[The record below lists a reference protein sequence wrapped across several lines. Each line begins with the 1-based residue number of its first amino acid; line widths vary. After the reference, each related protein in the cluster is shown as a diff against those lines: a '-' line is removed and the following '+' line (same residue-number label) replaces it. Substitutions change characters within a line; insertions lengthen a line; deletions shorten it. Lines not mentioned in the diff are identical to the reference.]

1 MKKAIK
7 AALISAF
14 VCPGGGHFY
23 LKQYTTGTLISVAML
38 SGLLYLLNQ
47 AVERANQISD
57 RILSGELPLDLS
69 VIYPLI
75 TQEPPPSQAS
85 MINIATM
92 VFVIAWIVGV
102 IDSYRV
108 GHGMDKAERSQS
120 MDSL

>member
-23 LKQYTTGTLISVAML
+23 LKQYTSGTLISVAML

-47 AVERANQISD
+47 AVERAQQISD

-75 TQEPPPSQAS
+75 TQDPHPAQAS

-92 VFVIAWIVGV
+92 VFIIAWFVGV
-102 IDSYRV
+102 IDSYRL
-108 GHGMDKAERSQS
+108 GHRMDKTELLKPT
-120 MDSL
+120 DSL